1 MHMNRLIKLFLVV
14 FLASISTSVG
24 IAREEHE
31 EGRREGDPEIS
42 GQVVN
47 NGYAKECGVC
57 HLAYQ
62 PQLLPKRS
70 WVKIM
75 NTLDNHFGENASLD
89 EAARTQILSYVVGN
103 SAETSRSEAS
113 RKILSSINDTDTPLR
128 ISDTPYYKRKHRKIQ
143 PDVFKRK
150 SILSPSNCAGCHPS
164 AEKGDYNEH
173 KVKIPKN

>member
-1 MHMNRLIKLFLVV
+1 MNLFKILFLVV
-14 FLASISTSVG
+14 VLASITSSVG

-31 EGRREGDPEIS
+31 ESRREGDTQIS
-42 GQVVN
+42 GRVMN
-47 NGYAKECGVC
+47 NAYAKECGAC

-70 WVKIM
+70 WIKILD
-75 NTLDNHFGENASLD
+75 TLDNHFGENASLD
-89 EAARTQILSYVVGN
+89 EAVRTQILSYLVGN
-103 SAETSRSEAS
+103 SAETGRSEAS
-113 RKILSSINDTDTPLR
+113 RKILSSINNSETPLR
-128 ISDTPYYKRKHRKIQ
+128 ISDTPYFKRKHREVR